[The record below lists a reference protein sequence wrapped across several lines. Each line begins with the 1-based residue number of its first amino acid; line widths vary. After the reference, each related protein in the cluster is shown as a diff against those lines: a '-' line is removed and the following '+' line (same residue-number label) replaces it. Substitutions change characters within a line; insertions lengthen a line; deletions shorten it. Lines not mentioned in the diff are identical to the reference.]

1 MGCYQAVLRFP
12 WLLYVVLATA
22 ENDSLYDISVNSF
35 VDNTA
40 ENDSL
45 YDISAHSFVDNTAE
59 NDSLYD
65 ILITPLLSIL
75 RSLHVSSRY
84 HGLLPS
90 SA

>member
-1 MGCYQAVLRFP
+1 MSLLGIMGCHQAVLRFP

-45 YDISAHSFVDNTAE
+45 YDISAHSFVDNTTD

-65 ILITPLLSIL
+65 ILITPSPSPLSET
-75 RSLHVSSRY
+75 
-84 HGLLPS
+84 G
-90 SA
+90 AAT